1 MGDDHGQGPSSRS
14 RKRELN
20 TKLVSSIEAATRSRL
35 RMVTV
40 DTLLQEVARLLS
52 STQISLVVVCDQ
64 AGVMVGVVTKTNL
77 VRQIGHCKGT
87 ASTSTAA
94 EMMTQDVTFCR
105 ATDCLTEVLSMMQT
119 RGFVHVPVIDAE
131 GRPSGVV
138 NARDAL
144 RELVAEGQY
153 EEALL
158 RDYVM
163 GVGYR

>member
-1 MGDDHGQGPSSRS
+1 M
-14 RKRELN
+14 N
-20 TKLVSSIEAATRSRL
+20 TKLVSSIEAQTRSRL
-35 RMVTV
+35 ITVTV
-40 DTLLQEVARLLS
+40 DTLLREVARLLS

-64 AGVMVGVVTKTNL
+64 AGLMVGVVTKTNI
-77 VRQIGHCKGT
+77 VRQIGHCEG
-87 ASTSTAA
+87 AACASTAA
-94 EMMTQDVTFCR
+94 EIMTREVTFCHT
-105 ATDCLTEVLSMMQT
+105 TDCLPNVLSMMQVH
-119 RGFVHVPVIDAE
+119 GFVHVPVIDAT

-144 RELVAEGQY
+144 RELMAEGQY